1 MGIGRRGPIGR
12 YPGGPGCALL
22 LGLGLGLLPWPA
34 AGSAVPKPA
43 APGCEARIAAVFRE
57 ILARNL
63 STSAGPPLNAF
74 QQLNPYALEQAAAFD
89 RARAAGAPA
98 GPLDCLPLA
107 VKDNFATADQPMA
120 AGSLALLGNQPAADA
135 EAVARLRAAG
145 AIVVGTTTIDE
156 FAFGI
161 RGLSGAAGR
170 VGNAYDPW
178 LSPGGSSSGSAVAVA
193 AGFVPLALGSDNCG
207 SLRLP
212 AVYNGAVTLRPTQ
225 GRFSSAGL
233 LPLGFVNGTPGLIA
247 RDTALLARGLAVLD
261 PTWRSE
267 QAVAPP
273 DLRGRRLAVLARAG
287 DQDLAP
293 TTEAATA
300 ALRQAVELLRAAGAE
315 VVEALVVPGLDTRL
329 GSDFVKGSGRR
340 IDAQLARYPGSRRSW
355 EDICGSGRLPPE
367 WTPADCRS
375 LMASDPAAE
384 VRARRRM
391 AANRRRLE
399 QALVAQRLDGLL
411 LLSDRRGGAQRDPSP
426 AITCMVSSTSG
437 LPAVALPVAV
447 DGRGLPVGLEILG
460 AGGRDEDLI
469 AMAGVLEARR
479 GPLPAPRPVAPLASP
494 LDLAGHNRLVPLL
507 GWNAWRSRRG
517 EALGDLEPARF
528 RRLTRELLQR
538 PGDGGKSE
546 PAPTPV
552 PPAPASP

>member
-1 MGIGRRGPIGR
+1 MGREAEP
-12 YPGGPGCALL
+12 PC
-22 LGLGLGLLPWPA
+22 
-34 AGSAVPKPA
+34 V
-43 APGCEARIAAVFRE
+43 ARIAAVQRE
-57 ILARNL
+57 ILGRNL
-63 STSAGPPLNAF
+63 ATGSGPPLNAF
-74 QQLNPYALEQAAAFD
+74 QQLNPYALEQAAALD

-107 VKDNFATADQPMA
+107 VKDNFATADQPMT

-145 AIVVGTTTIDE
+145 AIVVGTTTMDE

-247 RDTALLARGLAVLD
+247 RDLDLLARGLAVLD
-261 PTWRSE
+261 PTWRPGR
-267 QAVAPP
+267 AAAPP

-293 TTEAATA
+293 TTAAAAT
-300 ALRQAVELLRAAGAE
+300 ALRQAVALLRAAGAE

-329 GSDFVKGSGRR
+329 GADFVKGSGRR
-340 IDAQLARYPGSRRSW
+340 IDAQLARYPGSRRNW
-355 EDICGSGRLPPE
+355 DDICGSGRLPPE
-367 WTPADCRS
+367 WTPAECRG

-384 VRARRRM
+384 ARARRRM
-391 AANRRRLE
+391 DANRRRLE
-399 QALVAQRLDGLL
+399 QALVAGRLDALL
-411 LLSDRRGGAQRDPSP
+411 LLSDRRGGAQREPSP

-437 LPAVALPVAV
+437 LPAVALPVGV
-447 DGRGLPVGLEILG
+447 DGRGLPVGLEVLG

-469 AMAGVLEARR
+469 AIAAVLEARR
-479 GPLPAPRPVAPLASP
+479 GPLPPPRPVAPLASP

-528 RRLTRELLQR
+528 RRLTDTLLRR
-538 PGDGGKSE
+538 PGDGGKST
-546 PAPTPV
+546 PAP
-552 PPAPASP
+552 PASP

>member
-1 MGIGRRGPIGR
+1 MGIGTG
-12 YPGGPGCALL
+12 LL
-22 LGLGLGLLPWPA
+22 LAGLVLPFPPA
-34 AGSAVPKPA
+34 ALAAA
-43 APGCEARIAAVFRE
+43 APAPELAPPSCEARIRAVQAE
-57 ILARNL
+57 ILGRNL
-63 STSAGPPLNAF
+63 ATGLGPPLNAF

-145 AIVVGTTTIDE
+145 AIVVGTTTMDE

-247 RDTALLARGLAVLD
+247 NGTGLLARGLAVLD
-261 PTWRSE
+261 PTWRPE
-267 QAVAPP
+267 QAVAPA

-293 TTEAATA
+293 TTEAAA
-300 ALRQAVELLRAAGAE
+300 VALRQAVALLRAAGAE
-315 VVEALVVPGLDTRL
+315 VVEAMVVPGLDTRL

-355 EDICGSGRLPPE
+355 DDICGSGRLPPE

-411 LLSDRRGGAQRDPSP
+411 LLSDRRGGAQREPSP

-447 DGRGLPVGLEILG
+447 DGRGLPVGLEIL
-460 AGGRDEDLI
+460 AASGRDEDLVAI
-469 AMAGVLEARR
+469 AALLEARR

-507 GWNAWRSRRG
+507 GWNAWRSRRD

-528 RRLTRELLQR
+528 RRLTRELLRR

-546 PAPTPV
+546 PVPNLA

>member
-1 MGIGRRGPIGR
+1 LPRWIDA
-12 YPGGPGCALL
+12 GGVGCAIALTAVL
-22 LGLGLGLLPWPA
+22 SPALAAAPA
-34 AGSAVPKPA
+34 AGRED
-43 APGCEARIAAVFRE
+43 APSCAARIAAVQAE
-57 ILARNL
+57 ILRRNL
-63 STSAGPPLNAF
+63 ATGSGPPLNAF
-74 QQLNPYALEQAAAFD
+74 QQLNPYALDQAAALD

-98 GPLDCLPLA
+98 GPLDCLPLV
-107 VKDNFATADQPMA
+107 VKDNFAMADQPMT
-120 AGSLALLGNQPAADA
+120 AGSLALLGNQPAEDA

-145 AIVVGTTTIDE
+145 AIVVGTTTMDE

-225 GRFSSAGL
+225 GRFSSDGL

-247 RDTALLARGLAVLD
+247 RDMGLLARGLAVLD

-267 QAVAPP
+267 RAAAPV
-273 DLRGRRLAVLARAG
+273 DLRGSRLAVLARAG
-287 DQDLAP
+287 DQVLAP
-293 TTEAATA
+293 TSAAA
-300 ALRQAVELLRAAGAE
+300 AVALRQAVELLRAAGAE

-329 GSDFVKGSGRR
+329 GPAFVKGSGRR
-340 IDAQLARYPGSRRSW
+340 INAQLARYPGSRRSW
-355 EDICGSGRLPPE
+355 DDICGSGRLPPE
-367 WTPADCRS
+367 WTPAECRM
-375 LMASDPAAE
+375 LLASDPAAE
-384 VRARRRM
+384 ARARRQM

-399 QALVAQRLDGLL
+399 QALVAGRLDGLL
-411 LLSDRRGGAQRDPSP
+411 LLSDRRGGAQRQPSP

-460 AGGRDEDLI
+460 ASGQDEALI
-469 AMAGVLEARR
+469 AIAALLEARR
-479 GPLPAPRPVAPLASP
+479 GPLPPPRPGLPLAFP

-528 RRLTRELLQR
+528 RALTRELLGR

-546 PAPTPV
+546 PAPT
-552 PPAPASP
+552 APASP

>member
-1 MGIGRRGPIGR
+1 MDELQRPR
-12 YPGGPGCALL
+12 PGMATGWFGARLALAL
-22 LGLGLGLLPWPA
+22 AVLATPA
-34 AGSAVPKPA
+34 TAA
-43 APGCEARIAAVFRE
+43 APVPAPTCEARIRAVQAE
-57 ILARNL
+57 ILRRNL
-63 STSAGPPLNAF
+63 ATGSGPPLNAF
-74 QQLNPYALEQAAAFD
+74 QQLNPYALEQAAAHD

-145 AIVVGTTTIDE
+145 AIVVGTTTMDE

-247 RDTALLARGLAVLD
+247 RDIGLLARGLAVLD
-261 PTWRSE
+261 PTWR
-267 QAVAPP
+267 AAAAPP

-287 DQDLAP
+287 EQDLAP
-293 TTEAATA
+293 TTVAAAT

-329 GSDFVKGSGRR
+329 GPDFVKGSGRR
-340 IDAQLARYPGSRRSW
+340 IDAQLARYPASRRSW
-355 EDICGSGRLPPE
+355 DDICGSGRLPPE
-367 WTPADCRS
+367 WTPAECRD
-375 LMASDPAAE
+375 LMASDPEAE
-384 VRARRRM
+384 ARARRRM

-411 LLSDRRGGAQRDPSP
+411 LLSDRRGGAQRQPSP
-426 AITCMVSSTSG
+426 VITCMVSSTSG
-437 LPAVALPVAV
+437 LP
-447 DGRGLPVGLEILG
+447 VGLEILG
-460 AGGRDEDLI
+460 ASGRDEDLVAI
-469 AMAGVLEARR
+469 AALLEARR
-479 GPLPAPRPVAPLASP
+479 GPLPPPRPVAPLGSP
-494 LDLAGHNRLVPLL
+494 LDLAGQNRLVPLL
-507 GWNAWRSRRG
+507 GWNAWRSRPG

-528 RRLTRELLQR
+528 RRLTETLLRR

-546 PAPTPV
+546 AVPT
-552 PPAPASP
+552 APASP

>member
-1 MGIGRRGPIGR
+1 MPRWIGA
-12 YPGGPGCALL
+12 GGVGCAIALTAAL
-22 LGLGLGLLPWPA
+22 SPAWAAASAAPA
-34 AGSAVPKPA
+34 AGREGDPSCA
-43 APGCEARIAAVFRE
+43 ARIAAVQAE
-57 ILARNL
+57 ILRRNL
-63 STSAGPPLNAF
+63 ATGSGPPLNAF
-74 QQLNPYALEQAAAFD
+74 QQLNPYALEQAAAHD

-120 AGSLALLGNQPAADA
+120 AGSLALVGNQPAADA

-145 AIVVGTTTIDE
+145 AIVVGTTTMDE

-225 GRFSSAGL
+225 GRFPDAGL

-247 RDTALLARGLAVLD
+247 RDMGLLSRALAVLD

-267 QAVAPP
+267 QAAAPP

-293 TTEAATA
+293 TTEAAA
-300 ALRQAVELLRAAGAE
+300 VALRQAVQLLRAAGAE
-315 VVEALVVPGLDTRL
+315 VAEALVVPGLDTRL

-355 EDICGSGRLPPE
+355 DDICGSGRLPPE
-367 WTPADCRS
+367 WTPAECRT
-375 LMASDPAAE
+375 LMASDAAAE
-384 VRARRRM
+384 ARARRRM

-399 QALVAQRLDGLL
+399 QALVAGRLDGLL
-411 LLSDRRGGAQRDPSP
+411 LLSDRRGGAGREPSP

-460 AGGRDEDLI
+460 AVGRDEGLI
-469 AMAGVLEARR
+469 AIAGVLEARR

-494 LDLAGHNRLVPLL
+494 LDLAAHNRLVPLL

-528 RRLTRELLQR
+528 RALTRGLLVRYAPILGGR
-538 PGDGGKSE
+538 P
-546 PAPTPV
+546 
-552 PPAPASP
+552 